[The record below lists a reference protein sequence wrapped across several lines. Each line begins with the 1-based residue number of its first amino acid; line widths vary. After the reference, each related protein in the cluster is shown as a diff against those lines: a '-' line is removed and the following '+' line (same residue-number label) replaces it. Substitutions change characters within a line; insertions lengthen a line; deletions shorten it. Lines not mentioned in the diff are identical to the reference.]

1 MAVPVQVSFR
11 GIDPSEF
18 LEAEVRQRAEVLGR
32 FSDRII
38 ACKVVLEPSHKN
50 HHKGNIYHVRIDLTV
65 PGKEIVVSRD
75 PGGNHAHEDMHVAIR
90 DAFQAAKR
98 QLEDY
103 QRISNG
109 DVKNHRDGASAA

>member
-1 MAVPVQVSFR
+1 MTVPVQVSFR

-18 LEAEVRQRAEVLGR
+18 LEAEVRARAATLER

-38 ACKVVLEPSHKN
+38 ACKVVLEPSGKS

-75 PGGNHAHEDMHVAIR
+75 PPANHAHEDMHVAIR
-90 DAFQAAKR
+90 DAFAAAKR

-103 QRISNG
+103 VRIANG
-109 DVKNHRDGASAA
+109 NVKNHRNGETV